1 MLIYRSK
8 MQDLT
13 ATIVRGD
20 RMDLLVELTL
30 GSETRT
36 FQLWEFT
43 HFCLGIVE
51 EDRKVTSAYLDS
63 LEQPG
68 T

>member
-8 MQDLT
+8 MHDLT
-13 ATIVRGD
+13 ATIIRGD
-20 RMDLLVELTL
+20 PTDILIELTL

-51 EDRKVTSAYLDS
+51 EDRKATSAYLDS
-63 LEQPG
+63 LEQTG
-68 T
+68 M